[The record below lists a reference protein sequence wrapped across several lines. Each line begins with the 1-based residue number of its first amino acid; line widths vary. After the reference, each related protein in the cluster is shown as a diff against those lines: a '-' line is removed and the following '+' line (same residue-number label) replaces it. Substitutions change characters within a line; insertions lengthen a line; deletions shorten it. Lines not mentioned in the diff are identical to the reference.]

1 MRISDWSSD
10 VCSSDLPRTVE
21 IGDIGTNRV
30 LLAEFQ
36 PGLRALYPLP
46 DQDFGQ
52 GQFATK
58 LARGV
63 HFGPAHLGHAPS
75 TALRAVPLP
84 VSGRICHRHHAAHPF
99 FSIHAWQLDRKS
111 TRLNSSH

>member
-1 MRISDWSSD
+1 MPITPFMRLAIHLHDQMR
-10 VCSSDLPRTVE
+10 PRTVE

-63 HFGPAHLGHAPS
+63 HFGPSHLGQAPS
-75 TALRAVPLP
+75 TALRRSAEHTSALQ
-84 VSGRICHRHHAAHPF
+84 SLMRISF
-99 FSIHAWQLDRKS
+99 YVIFL
-111 TRLNSSH
+111 

>member
-1 MRISDWSSD
+1 M
-10 VCSSDLPRTVE
+10 
-21 IGDIGTNRV
+21 RV
-30 LLAEFQ
+30 LLAEFH

-99 FSIHAWQLDRKS
+99 FSIHAWQLPLARS
-111 TRLNSSH
+111 RTPPIFTRSEERRVGTESVRTCRSRLSPSH